1 MTAYHINRESPQ
13 CKEGT
18 LSLSLSLSVALL
30 SLATITTGGLL
41 ASSHVSAD
49 NPSVVDEINITVPV
63 SCTISG
69 TGMNS
74 HNADINNGL
83 YEDDIGSTILH
94 AFCNDNEGF
103 AIYAAGYTGNEIGA
117 TNSNKLVG
125 TTASNNATI
134 ASGLATTAG
143 NPDVSNWAMKLTMTQ
158 DSGDTTT
165 DNAFTID
172 SAPNVAL
179 PSQAES
185 GATQAPFSD
194 YHTVPN
200 EYVKVAHKNS
210 GTDMTDNTGGVK
222 LTTTYAAYISKTQPA
237 DTYSGQVIY
246 TLVHPASHAAPVV
259 LNPNADDISEV
270 TYLQDFSVVSN
281 ENRNTI
287 IASMVPET
295 QYTIQDSRDG
305 KSYTIAKYQA
315 GTDSQTSQP
324 IYDVWMTRNLDLDID
339 ASTTYTN
346 EDTDL
351 GYNTETN
358 SYNTASWTPARS
370 TYQPTSTHIH
380 EWCQGGTWNSQDG
393 YCENND
399 TPESYNPGDLY
410 WNLTESDWSD
420 WDAYYSS
427 CDYSTSTPVCD
438 QSKNPINTYV
448 SSTGTE
454 QYHLGNYY
462 NWAAALA
469 TNDSSVFNNSTL
481 VEQSICPAGWTLP
494 RIGDGE
500 DTFYSLWNQYG
511 FTSSSYNDANNN
523 EAHDTNESAL
533 WTSPLY
539 FATSGTFNGNLA
551 YVGYDGAFWAPVPY
565 GSRSARGA
573 GFNVDGGAYPSGGYD
588 RGGGYSVRC
597 ILRPVVNS
605 VSDGGGGGEGFS
617 QVILMYPLSS
627 SVFLPSRLF

>member
-83 YEDDIGSTILH
+83 YKDDIGSTTLH

-324 IYDVWMTRNLDLDID
+324 IYDVWMTQNLDLDID

-539 FATSGTFNGNLA
+539 FATSGNFNGNLVA
-551 YVGYDGAFWAPVPY
+551 VGGSGGFCAPVPN
-565 GSRSARGA
+565 GSGSAGDA
-573 GFNVDGGAYPSGGYD
+573 YFDVDGDADPSGDGY
-588 RGGGYSVRC
+588 RGNGNSVRC

-605 VSDGGGGGEGFS
+605 VSDGGGGGGK
-617 QVILMYPLSS
+617 
-627 SVFLPSRLF
+627 

>member
-1 MTAYHINRESPQ
+1 MKQLQTKIISS
-13 CKEGT
+13 T
-18 LSLSLSLSVALL
+18 LVSVVVL
-30 SLATITTGGLL
+30 IGMVL
-41 ASSHVSAD
+41 ASTKVVAD
-49 NPSVVDEINITVPV
+49 NPSVVDQINITVPV
-63 SCTISG
+63 ACTISG

-125 TTASNNATI
+125 TTASNNAVI

-143 NPDVSNWAMKLTMTQ
+143 NPDVSNWAMKLAITQ
-158 DSGDTTT
+158 DSGDTTGT
-165 DNAFTID
+165 NAFTID
-172 SAPNVAL
+172 SAPNVDL
-179 PSQAES
+179 PSQAEQ
-185 GATQAPFSD
+185 GATSASFSQ
-194 YHTVPN
+194 YHIVPN
-200 EYVKVAHKNS
+200 EYTKVAHKTAV
-210 GTDMTDNTGGVK
+210 TDMTTSTGGVK

-281 ENRNTI
+281 ENRNAI
-287 IASMVPET
+287 IASMVPGQ
-295 QYTIQDSRDG
+295 QYTITDSRDN
-305 KSYTIAKYQA
+305 KTYTIAKYQ
-315 GTDSQTSQP
+315 TKYYDEEIDSEQTA
-324 IYDVWMTRNLDLDID
+324 YDVWMTQNLDLDID

-351 GYNTETN
+351 GYNTTTN
-358 SYNTASWTPARS
+358 SYDTASWTPTRS

-380 EWCQGGTWNSQDG
+380 AWCQGGTWNSQDG
-393 YCENND
+393 YCELND
-399 TPESYNPGDLY
+399 TPESYDPGDLY

-420 WDAYYSS
+420 WKAYYNS
-427 CDYSTSTPVCD
+427 CDYSTSTPTCD
-438 QSKNPINTYV
+438 QSKNPISTYV

-469 TNDSSVFNNSTL
+469 TNDSSAYIDEQYTGEVL

-494 RIGDGE
+494 RTGNGE

-511 FTSSSYNDANNN
+511 FSSNSYNDTNNN
-523 EAHDTNESAL
+523 EIHDANESAL

-539 FATSGTFNGNLA
+539 FTTSGGFNGRLG
-551 YVGYDGAFWAPVPY
+551 YVGAGGGFWAPVPD
-565 GSRSARGA
+565 GNNAARYA
-573 GFNVDGGAYPSGGYD
+573 GFDVDGYVYPSDYYD
-588 RGGGYSVRC
+588 RNYGYSVRC

-605 VSDGGGGGEGFS
+605 VSDGGGGGG
-617 QVILMYPLSS
+617 VIP
-627 SVFLPSRLF
+627 PSA